1 MPLQEENLEM
11 QGNADGSG
19 GGTAAADAAYG
30 TDQGYSEN
38 YGAPSM
44 KAATTLNNDNYG
56 AVYQAAGNGSDGGAP
71 VNPFTQQQYQEKPS
85 TNPFA
90 K

>member
-1 MPLQEENLEM
+1 MQEENLEM
-11 QGNADGSG
+11 QNNGDAS
-19 GGTAAADAAYG
+19 AAAAASYG
-30 TDQGYSEN
+30 TDQGYSED
-38 YGAPSM
+38 YGAPASM

-56 AVYQAAGNGSDGGAP
+56 AVYQATTDGNDAGNP

>member
-1 MPLQEENLEM
+1 MQEENLEM
-11 QGNADGSG
+11 QNNGDAS
-19 GGTAAADAAYG
+19 AAAAAASYG
-30 TDQGYSEN
+30 TDQGYSED
-38 YGAPSM
+38 YGAPASM

-56 AVYQAAGNGSDGGAP
+56 AVYQATSDAGNQP